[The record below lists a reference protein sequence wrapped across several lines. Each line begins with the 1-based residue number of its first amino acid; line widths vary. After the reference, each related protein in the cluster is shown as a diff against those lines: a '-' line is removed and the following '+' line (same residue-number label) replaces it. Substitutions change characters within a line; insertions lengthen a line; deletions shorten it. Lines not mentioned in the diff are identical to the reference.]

1 MIWLSAVTL
10 RPASHSPEKHD
21 AGFKALTGT
30 PGYRLLLTGLLCDIL
45 AHMKVFWPGV
55 VFSKAAFRDGA
66 CRRLRSR
73 RMAAGNAVGGHR
85 TLLNR
90 QSFCA
95 GLLKGIRNARGREIA
110 LDCARSASTRF
121 TPFENRRSIS
131 CHLQARLGWVS
142 SRSARPVSLMQSKWL
157 RPMTCPMRS
166 PLSGKARNLARN
178 YLTTQMS
185 AWPGA
190 RSHRGP
196 CTSATH
202 TLV

>member
-1 MIWLSAVTL
+1 MRGASARPCWIQGGEEDWLIEHIASA
-10 RPASHSPEKHD
+10 PAFRGRGLIQALLASAIAAGHAAGFGNATITFVIGNDMAECCYAKAGFSFAEEKRD

-131 CHLQARLGWVS
+131 
-142 SRSARPVSLMQSKWL
+142 
-157 RPMTCPMRS
+157 
-166 PLSGKARNLARN
+166 
-178 YLTTQMS
+178 
-185 AWPGA
+185 
-190 RSHRGP
+190 
-196 CTSATH
+196 
-202 TLV
+202 